1 MLLGIDFGLK
11 CCGVAITDSSMVNA
25 SPLAMVPSD
34 QIMNWLIAYCTS
46 HSIKGI
52 VLGFPLSVDGSDTH
66 ITQNVKLFKEALQKE
81 FTSIPIHLQD
91 ERHSSQR
98 AAHAIHIA
106 GKKKHGKDKGVVDKV
121 SAAIILQ
128 DFLNEQPKN

>member
-11 CCGVAITDSSMVNA
+11 RCGIAVTDTSMLIA
-25 SPLAMVPSD
+25 SPLEMVPSE
-34 QIMNWLIAYCTS
+34 QIMHWLVAYCARHHIT
-46 HSIKGI
+46 GI
-52 VLGFPLSVDGSDTH
+52 VLGYPLSVDGAVTH
-66 ITQNVKLFKEALQKE
+66 ITQNVILFKEALQKE
-81 FTSIPIHLQD
+81 FASIPIHLQD

-98 AAHAIHIA
+98 AANAIHFA